1 MKSVLLEDLDLSP
14 EGSKEI
20 VELLARKRGIKD
32 YESMSEDRFLEAI
45 ISSKPA
51 KKCEKSKFIKAR
63 IREIEREFK
72 KSKHKLSKPIRD
84 EIRKNLYETKKE
96 KSFYTRNKKD

>member
-1 MKSVLLEDLDLSP
+1 MKDEKRILLEDLDLSP
-14 EGSKEI
+14 EESKEI

-32 YESMSEDRFLEAI
+32 YESMAN

-51 KKCEKSKFIKAR
+51 KKCEKSKLLKAR

-72 KSKHKLSKPIRD
+72 KSKHNLSKPIRD

-96 KSFYTRNKKD
+96 KCFYARNKKD